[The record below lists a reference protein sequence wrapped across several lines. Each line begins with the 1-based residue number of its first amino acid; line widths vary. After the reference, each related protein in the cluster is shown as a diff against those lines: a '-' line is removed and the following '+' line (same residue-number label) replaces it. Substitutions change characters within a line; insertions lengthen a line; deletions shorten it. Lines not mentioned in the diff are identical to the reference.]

1 MGRPKKKVSFNEQL
15 LLELEEIAE
24 TLGKRFSDVV
34 NEIVLLGLDAYKRKY
49 SERLK
54 QREGETG
61 EKKERTL
68 SEEYMRK
75 VIFDYEHA
83 DAYGWQEVGY

>member
-34 NEIVLLGLDAYKRKY
+34 NEILLLGLDAYKRKY
-49 SERLK
+49 AERLK
-54 QREGETG
+54 RREEETA
-61 EKKERTL
+61 EKKERSI

-75 VIFDYEHA
+75 VIFDIEHA
-83 DAYGWQEVGY
+83 DMYGWQEADY

>member
-34 NEIVLLGLDAYKRKY
+34 NEILLLGLDAYKRKY
-49 SERLK
+49 ADRLK
-54 QREGETG
+54 R
-61 EKKERTL
+61 KE
-68 SEEYMRK
+68 EEENHK
-75 VIFDYEHA
+75 
-83 DAYGWQEVGY
+83 

>member
-34 NEIVLLGLDAYKRKY
+34 NEILLLGLDA
-49 SERLK
+49 
-54 QREGETG
+54 
-61 EKKERTL
+61 
-68 SEEYMRK
+68 
-75 VIFDYEHA
+75 
-83 DAYGWQEVGY
+83 

>member
-34 NEIVLLGLDAYKRKY
+34 NEILLLGLDAYKRAGK
-49 SERLK
+49 R
-54 QREGETG
+54 RITD
-61 EKKERTL
+61 EKGT
-68 SEEYMRK
+68 K
-75 VIFDYEHA
+75 VCKMGDCLR
-83 DAYGWQEVGY
+83 GSV